1 MVEINKA
8 TKVST
13 KVIETMLSA
22 LHNHKNYD
30 MIHDALSI
38 ILSRT
43 NVSDKNDICN
53 KDFMVNV
60 KRNIISSKNT
70 EEIRKMQKILN
81 GLSSKIFKEDLMLD
95 FDNYGKAQQMQICN
109 VVLYGLIYNLKKH
122 NCQGLV
128 DIM

>member
-1 MVEINKA
+1 
-8 TKVST
+8 
-13 KVIETMLSA
+13 
-22 LHNHKNYD
+22 
-30 MIHDALSI
+30 
-38 ILSRT
+38 
-43 NVSDKNDICN
+43 
-53 KDFMVNV
+53 
-60 KRNIISSKNT
+60 
-70 EEIRKMQKILN
+70 MQKILN

>member
-1 MVEINKA
+1 
-8 TKVST
+8 
-13 KVIETMLSA
+13 MLSA